1 MAMDNPQLEPN
12 RAVDRL
18 HYAKNII
25 GLAGFTVLFLYCA
38 YLLLTTSK
46 PNDLL
51 VYGIVMFV
59 LLLTIIRS
67 ARRVL
72 AIRRI
77 LSTGQK

>member
-1 MAMDNPQLEPN
+1 MAMDNPQLEQN
-12 RAVDRL
+12 RAVDGL

-38 YLLLTTSK
+38 YRLSTTSG
-46 PNDLL
+46 PNGLL